1 MTKLAEENDIYRI
14 IIEIKSHCGSPVDQ
28 DIIARIDNVAR
39 GNGCIIYQSTDSQQ
53 NVMLKIKGH
62 IRKLKII
69 QTVLQKNNLPT
80 GEIT

>member
-1 MTKLAEENDIYRI
+1 MTKLAEKNDIYRI

-39 GNGCIIYQSTDSQQ
+39 GNGCITYQSTDSQQ
-53 NVMLKIKGH
+53 NVTLKIKGH

-69 QTVLQKNNLPT
+69 QTVLQKNNLPI